1 MPDYNAIA
9 DVGETLKERL
19 QSGLDEVFGAGDV
32 TVTLDSP
39 RKIEDDAQ
47 TETKRL
53 SVYLYSIIEN
63 ADLKNQPPY
72 AINSSQL
79 KPTPLTFDLFYMI
92 TAYGI
97 DEYNK
102 LRIFGRATQIMYEN
116 AILQGITLQKQ
127 LAGSAEQLR
136 VSMTPLTHDVTS
148 QIWQGLAASMRVAA
162 FYLVTPVTIEP
173 AAIRSAGRVKE
184 RELGES

>member
-1 MPDYNAIA
+1 MPDFNAIA

-19 QSGLDEVFGAGDV
+19 QSGMDDAFGAGDV

-39 RKIEDDAQ
+39 KKIEDDAQ

-53 SVYLYSIIEN
+53 SVYLYRIMEN

-72 AINSSQL
+72 ALNSSQV
-79 KPTPLTFDLFYMI
+79 KPTPLTFDLYYMI

-102 LRIFGRATQIMYEN
+102 LRIFGRATQVMYEN
-116 AILQGITLQKQ
+116 AILQGIALQRQ
-127 LAGSAEQLR
+127 LAGSAEQIR
-136 VSMTPLTHDVTS
+136 ISMTPLTHEVTS
-148 QIWQGLAASMRVAA
+148 QIWQAMVASMRLSA
-162 FYLVTPVTIEP
+162 FYLVTPVSIEP
-173 AAIRSAGRVKE
+173 ATIPSAGRVKE
-184 RELGES
+184 RGLGEI

>member
-19 QSGLDEVFGAGDV
+19 QSGLDDAFGTGDV

-39 RKIEDDAQ
+39 KKIEDDAQ

-53 SVYLYSIIEN
+53 SVYLYRVMEN

-72 AINSSQL
+72 AINSGQVQ
-79 KPTPLTFDLFYMI
+79 PTPLTYDLYYMI

-102 LRIFGRATQIMYEN
+102 LRIFGRAVEIMYEN
-116 AILQGITLQKQ
+116 AILQGIDLQKQ
-127 LAGSAEQLR
+127 LAGSAEQIR
-136 VSMTPLTHDVTS
+136 VSSTPLTYEATS
-148 QIWQGLAASMRVAA
+148 QIWQAMTASMRLSA
-162 FYLVTPVTIEP
+162 FYMVTPVSIEP
-173 AAIRSAGRVKE
+173 GAVPSGPRVKE
-184 RELGES
+184 RGLGDI